1 MQDAQ
6 GFTRVSHKRAN
17 RARTFA
23 MRRGQQHA
31 ATDRIRKRVTIQ
43 PTPPGDNANP
53 LNIAPRSAVSWAD
66 RVAATAASTPES
78 PDRPENSHIQTFFAA
93 TGQEIPYPFSI
104 PAHLQLTGRFSV
116 F

>member
-31 ATDRIRKRVTIQ
+31 ATDRIRKRVTTQ
-43 PTPPGDNANP
+43 SAPPGDNANSP
-53 LNIAPRSAVSWAD
+53 IITPRSAIRGAD
-66 RVAATAASTPES
+66 RVAASEAVSPGPSVRTESTTKTYFS
-78 PDRPENSHIQTFFAA
+78 A
-93 TGQEIPYPFSI
+93 TDQDIPYPFSI
-104 PAHLQLTGRFSV
+104 PAHL
-116 F
+116 